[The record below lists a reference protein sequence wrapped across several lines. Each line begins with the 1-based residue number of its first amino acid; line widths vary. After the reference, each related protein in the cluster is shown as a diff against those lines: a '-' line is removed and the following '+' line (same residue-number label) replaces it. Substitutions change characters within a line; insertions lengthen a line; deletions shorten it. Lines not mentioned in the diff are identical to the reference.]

1 MAALRKIQ
9 VRLEVSADEPVT
21 VALTQEDCSLLLS
34 NLLLNALQHSP
45 PESSVEL
52 RVASQREQNI
62 VEFSVRDHGEGIDPA
77 DLPHVFDRFYRSDPS
92 RTRSTG
98 GAGLGL
104 AICKAV
110 VERAG
115 GSIALTSQPGQGTTV
130 TVRLPLRPDP
140 DTTANPSSA

>member
-1 MAALRKIQ
+1 M
-9 VRLEVSADEPVT
+9 
-21 VALTQEDCSLLLS
+21 LLS

-52 RVASQREQNI
+52 RVTLQREQNAA
-62 VEFSVRDHGEGIDPA
+62 EFSVRDHGEGIDPA

-104 AICKAV
+104 AICKAA

-115 GSIALTSQPGQGTTV
+115 GSISIASQPDQGTTV
-130 TVRLPLRPDP
+130 TVHLPLKQNADAPSRP
-140 DTTANPSSA
+140 ASA